1 MYHSK
6 ENCEKWFKNPLVNP
20 ITGKKIQEN
29 KGVYNALKKGC
40 AQYEIESIKL
50 DVEKKRVEK
59 RVEKRV

>member
-29 KGVYNALKKGC
+29 KVVYNALKKCC
-40 AQYEIESIKL
+40 AQY
-50 DVEKKRVEK
+50 
-59 RVEKRV
+59 